1 LIHTDPDLIRCATAR
16 AASLSRRPNRRIASE
31 ARSSGLTT
39 TLFATRRAGT
49 IFHEASSREEKT
61 LASSASAASE
71 AGPSYTEYAARSR
84 VTQQHILD
92 TAVGVLIESGYSGAS
107 TLKIQ
112 ERAGV
117 SRGRLL
123 HQYPHRDALLVAA
136 VQHIA
141 EARIAM
147 SREAGGWPASPR
159 ERAEA
164 VVDAMWETYHQGYFW
179 AATELW
185 LAARHNEKLAAA
197 LAPREHA
204 LGAVI
209 RSVTDEMFGPQLT
222 SHPRYSAV
230 REILHTS
237 MRGVALTYS
246 FEPRDFLADPHLRTW
261 KDLVARELDLAP

>member
-1 LIHTDPDLIRCATAR
+1 MSSMSTAG
-16 AASLSRRPNRRIASE
+16 AAGLSYAD
-31 ARSSGLTT
+31 
-39 TLFATRRAGT
+39 
-49 IFHEASSREEKT
+49 
-61 LASSASAASE
+61 
-71 AGPSYTEYAARSR
+71 YAARSR

-92 TAVGVLIESGYSGAS
+92 TAVEVLIEFGYSGAS

-141 EARIAM
+141 EARIAVA
-147 SREAGGWPASPR
+147 REAGDWPADPR
-159 ERAEA
+159 ERAAAA
-164 VVDAMWETYHQGYFW
+164 VDGMWGTYHQGYFW

-197 LAPREHA
+197 LAPRERA
-204 LGAVI
+204 LGAAI
-209 RSVTDEMFGPQLT
+209 RAATDEMFGPQLS
-222 SHPRYSAV
+222 SHPRYPAV
-230 REILHTS
+230 RETLNTS

-246 FEPRDFLADPHLRTW
+246 FEPRDFLADPHLGIW
-261 KDLVARELDLAP
+261 KDLAARELGLAP

>member
-1 LIHTDPDLIRCATAR
+1 M
-16 AASLSRRPNRRIASE
+16 
-31 ARSSGLTT
+31 
-39 TLFATRRAGT
+39 
-49 IFHEASSREEKT
+49 
-61 LASSASAASE
+61 ASSASAASE
-71 AGPSYTEYAARSR
+71 AGPSYTDYAARSR

-141 EARIAM
+141 EARLAM
-147 SREAGGWPASPR
+147 SREAGGLPASPR
-159 ERAEA
+159 ERADA
-164 VVDAMWETYHQGYFW
+164 VVDAMWETYNQGYFW

-197 LAPREHA
+197 LAPREHE

-222 SHPRYSAV
+222 SHPRYPAV
-230 REILHTS
+230 REVLHTS

>member
-1 LIHTDPDLIRCATAR
+1 M
-16 AASLSRRPNRRIASE
+16 
-31 ARSSGLTT
+31 ARS
-39 TLFATRRAGT
+39 
-49 IFHEASSREEKT
+49 K
-61 LASSASAASE
+61 SAARE
-71 AGPSYTEYAARSR
+71 AGPGHADYAARSH

-92 TAVGVLIESGYSGAS
+92 VAVQVLIEEGYSGAS

-141 EARIAM
+141 EARIAAVPA
-147 SREAGGWPASPR
+147 AGDWPAAPR

-164 VVDAMWETYHQGYFW
+164 AVDAMWGTYHQGYFW

-197 LAPREHA
+197 LAPREHT
-204 LGAVI
+204 LGAAI
-209 RSVTDEMFGPQLT
+209 RAAIDEMFGPGLAG
-222 SHPRYSAV
+222 HPRFPAL
-230 REILHTS
+230 REILTTS
-237 MRGVALTYS
+237 MRGVALAYS
-246 FEPRDFLADPHLRTW
+246 FEPRDSLADPHLAAW
-261 KDLVARELDLAP
+261 KDLAVRELGL

>member
-1 LIHTDPDLIRCATAR
+1 
-16 AASLSRRPNRRIASE
+16 
-31 ARSSGLTT
+31 
-39 TLFATRRAGT
+39 
-49 IFHEASSREEKT
+49 
-61 LASSASAASE
+61 LASSASASSE
-71 AGPSYTEYAARSR
+71 AGPSYTDYAARSR

-92 TAVGVLIESGYSGAS
+92 TAVEVLIESGYSGAS

-112 ERAGV
+112 DRAGV

-141 EARIAM
+141 EARIRTGM
-147 SREAGGWPASPR
+147 SSEAADLPAPPR

-164 VVDAMWETYHQGYFW
+164 VIDAMWETYNQGYFW

-197 LAPREHA
+197 LAPRERA

-222 SHPRYSAV
+222 SHPRYPAV

-246 FEPRDFLADPHLRTW
+246 FEPRDYLADLHLRTW

>member
-1 LIHTDPDLIRCATAR
+1 LHRQTVT
-16 AASLSRRPNRRIASE
+16 E
-31 ARSSGLTT
+31 QTVT
-39 TLFATRRAGT
+39 
-49 IFHEASSREEKT
+49 EEYT

-71 AGPSYTEYAARSR
+71 AGPSYTDYAARSR

-92 TAVGVLIESGYSGAS
+92 TAVEVLIESGYSGAS

-141 EARIAM
+141 EARIAAP
-147 SREAGGWPASPR
+147 REAGHWPASPR

-164 VVDAMWETYHQGYFW
+164 VIDAMWETYHQGYFW

-197 LAPREHA
+197 LAPGERA
-204 LGAVI
+204 LGAAI
-209 RSVTDEMFGPQLT
+209 RAVTDEMFGPRIAA
-222 SHPRYSAV
+222 HPRYPAV
-230 REILHTS
+230 RETLNTS

-246 FEPRDFLADPHLRTW
+246 FEPRDFRADPHLRTW
-261 KDLVARELDLAP
+261 KDLAARELDLA